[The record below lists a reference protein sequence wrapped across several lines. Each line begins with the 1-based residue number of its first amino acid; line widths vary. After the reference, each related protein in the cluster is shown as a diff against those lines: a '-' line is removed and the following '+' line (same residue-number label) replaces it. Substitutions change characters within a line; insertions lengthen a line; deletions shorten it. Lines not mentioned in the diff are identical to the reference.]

1 MLTNSKLKSY
11 LGFSIKSNKII
22 FGIDNLETTKKN
34 VSLVICCKTLADNSF
49 KKLCSLC
56 NKRKWILVQT
66 NNLTISELISRE
78 NCRILGILDTNL
90 ADAIKTQENEIKIIN
105 CEEIN

>member
-1 MLTNSKLKSY
+1 MLTNNKLKSY

-22 FGIDNLETTKKN
+22 YGIDNLETTKKN

-49 KKLCSLC
+49 KKLCILC
-56 NKRKWILVQT
+56 KKRKWTLAQT
-66 NNLTISELISRE
+66 NNFTISELIGRE
-78 NCRILGILDTNL
+78 NCRILGLLDTNL
-90 ADAIKTQENEIKIIN
+90 ADAIKNQENEIKIIK